1 MTNEFKP
8 VSELFKE
15 PPVECEHC
23 IRAEA
28 EQISTIIDF
37 KRQAETR

>member
-8 VSELFKE
+8 INELFKQLS
-15 PPVECEHC
+15 VESAKR

-28 EQISTIIDF
+28 EQISAAI
-37 KRQAETR
+37 KLANLRY